1 MLTKEVRLE
10 TIEKVK
16 DFVNAVRDI
25 DSNIDIGSGH
35 YIIDG
40 KSIMGI
46 LSLDLSKALRVVV
59 HCTTEDEQAKAE
71 SVLKPFE
78 V

>member
-1 MLTKEVRLE
+1 MLTKEVKLE

-25 DSNIDIGSGH
+25 ESNIDIGSGH

-46 LSLDLSKALRVVV
+46 LSLDLSKPLRVVV
-59 HCTTEDEQAKAE
+59 HCKDEKEQFRAE
-71 SVLKPFE
+71 EILKVFE